1 MGNCVE
7 IRISVRRYKLW
18 MSYRL
23 YSLYNTLQ
31 HTEIMDATHYSFL
44 HIALDVVQT
53 LFLIQHTATHRN
65 YGCNTLQLSAYCSRC
80 RTDFLHIAVCCSV
93 LQCVAVC
100 CSVLQCVAVC

>member
-53 LFLIQHTATHRN
+53 FCI
-65 YGCNTLQLSAYCSRC
+65 
-80 RTDFLHIAVCCSV
+80 

-100 CSVLQCVAVC
+100 CSVLQCVAACCSVLQCVNCLRVE